1 MVLRIYREKI
11 LLVRHIRNLD
21 STTIARQA
29 YEEQKI
35 QKWPGLA
42 METANICFELGIEDC
57 NTTHLSKEAY
67 SKILIAALHKKNEEN
82 LRFLAVGKC
91 ERISREE
98 YGRKEYIDKKS
109 IFDIRQQYRSRF
121 GLTDFAGNYRNDK
134 RYLKTGGLCRC
145 EESREEE
152 SHLLSGR
159 CKVFGDLTE
168 GFSDLTDDNE
178 LVEFFAAVLSRRDQL
193 DNLPTTNP

>member
-1 MVLRIYREKI
+1 MYWQG
-11 LLVRHIRNLD
+11 
-21 STTIARQA
+21 S
-29 YEEQKI
+29 
-35 QKWPGLA
+35 GLA
-42 METANICFELGIEDC
+42 
-57 NTTHLSKEAY
+57 
-67 SKILIAALHKKNEEN
+67 
-82 LRFLAVGKC
+82 
-91 ERISREE
+91 
-98 YGRKEYIDKKS
+98 
-109 IFDIRQQYRSRF
+109 QQYRSRF

-168 GFSDLTDDNE
+168 GFSDLRDDNE

-193 DNLPTTNP
+193 DNHLTANP

>member
-1 MVLRIYREKI
+1 MI
-11 LLVRHIRNLD
+11 
-21 STTIARQA
+21 
-29 YEEQKI
+29 
-35 QKWPGLA
+35 
-42 METANICFELGIEDC
+42 
-57 NTTHLSKEAY
+57 
-67 SKILIAALHKKNEEN
+67 
-82 LRFLAVGKC
+82 LAVGKC

-98 YGRKEYIDKKS
+98 YDRKEGS

-159 CKVFGDLTE
+159 
-168 GFSDLTDDNE
+168 
-178 LVEFFAAVLSRRDQL
+178 
-193 DNLPTTNP
+193 